1 MNTTPYEKL
10 KTTLKNKLMGLG
22 MVDPRY
28 YTCVKALE
36 FAEKIHDGY
45 RKDGVTKE
53 FYHQLSMLGFAM
65 SNHNSLTKP
74 YRVYTCIILHDTYE
88 DFDKFKDKHPNLIED
103 LYFEFPDDIEFVV
116 RISKIR
122 YKKDGESYIKY
133 GVNYDEYF
141 GEMSECEV
149 TSFSK
154 GVDRFHNLS
163 TMVGVF
169 PKKKMEKYISEV
181 DFYFLPMLKNARKK
195 FPEQDQ
201 AYQMIKSVLNVQCT
215 TVTKMLEIIE

>member
-10 KTTLKNKLMGLG
+10 KTTLKNKLMGLA

-28 YTCVKALE
+28 YTCIKALE

-65 SNHNSLTKP
+65 ANHNALTKP

-88 DFDKFKDKHPNLIED
+88 DFDKFKVKHPNLIED
-103 LYFEFPDDIEFVV
+103 LYYEFPEDIEFIV

-122 YKKDGESYIKY
+122 YKKEGESYIKY

-141 GEMSECEV
+141 GEMSGCEV

-163 TMVGVF
+163 TMIGVF
-169 PKKKMEKYISEV
+169 SKKKMEKYIYEV
-181 DFYFLPMLKNARKK
+181 DIYFLPMLKKARKR

-201 AYQMIKSVLNVQCT
+201 AYQLIKSVLNVQCT
-215 TVTKMLEIIE
+215 TVTKMLEII